1 MNTKIITH
9 GEPGKLLGN
18 TRRNC
23 PYHIHIYKLSG
34 RNCKDDQN
42 GVRLLSQIVQ

>member
-9 GEPGKLLGN
+9 GEPGKSLGN

-23 PYHIHIYKLSG
+23 PYQEIFGFS
-34 RNCKDDQN
+34 
-42 GVRLLSQIVQ
+42 SQIVQ